1 MRGNIRGKKLA
12 AKTKKLKE
20 GQLYECSVCG
30 ATAYIDKKTKQ
41 LLIQFPPLD
50 LPKKTITPFKA
61 PITISLPYHDD
72 CELNK
77 IVDQIDL
84 EKLVKVKKKPKKDGE
99 KK

>member
-1 MRGNIRGKKLA
+1 MRRNIRGKKLA
-12 AKTKKLKE
+12 EKTKKLKE

-41 LLIQFPPLD
+41 LLIQFPPLE
-50 LPKKTITPFKA
+50 LPKTIAPFQA

-84 EKLVKVKKKPKKDGE
+84 EKLEKVKVKKK
-99 KK
+99 